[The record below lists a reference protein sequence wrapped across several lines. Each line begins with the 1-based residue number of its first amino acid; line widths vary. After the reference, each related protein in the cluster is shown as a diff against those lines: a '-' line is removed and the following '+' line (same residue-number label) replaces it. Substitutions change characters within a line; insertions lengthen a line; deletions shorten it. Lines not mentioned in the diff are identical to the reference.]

1 MATVNSSPSVGSS
14 HAPKTSTSNDSFLSS
29 TPIQFDLVPPHDD
42 IVDVAPNL
50 QGPPKRINPFDQASG
65 DVVETLEAAK
75 EDAHYIESFIVRF
88 LGSMEVKADRGMVIY
103 PA

>member
-1 MATVNSSPSVGSS
+1 MYVC
-14 HAPKTSTSNDSFLSS
+14 FR
-29 TPIQFDLVPPHDD
+29 
-42 IVDVAPNL
+42 
-50 QGPPKRINPFDQASG
+50 RINPFDQASG

>member
-1 MATVNSSPSVGSS
+1 MV
-14 HAPKTSTSNDSFLSS
+14 PKITWTLLQIYLSS
-29 TPIQFDLVPPHDD
+29 CDYILTMYVCCR
-42 IVDVAPNL
+42 
-50 QGPPKRINPFDQASG
+50 RINPFDQSSG
-65 DVVETLEAAK
+65 DDVVETLEAAK